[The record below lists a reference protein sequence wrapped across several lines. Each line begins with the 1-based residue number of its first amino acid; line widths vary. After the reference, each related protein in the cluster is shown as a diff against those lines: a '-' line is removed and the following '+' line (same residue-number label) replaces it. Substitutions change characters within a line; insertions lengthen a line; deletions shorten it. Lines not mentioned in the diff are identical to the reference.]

1 MDMNTTDATK
11 EMVMKPC
18 NLKEL
23 LGRYCV
29 STKTMR
35 SWLQPHE
42 EIIGKRTTSRYFT
55 ARQMRIIYECI
66 GEPPE
71 RDQDPR

>member
-1 MDMNTTDATK
+1 MNTTDTTK

-23 LGRYCV
+23 AERYCV

-35 SWLQPHE
+35 SWLLPHE
-42 EIIGKRTTSRYFT
+42 KIIGKRTTSRYFT
-55 ARQMRIIYECI
+55 ALQIRRIYEQL
-66 GEPPE
+66 GEPCVK
-71 RDQDPR
+71 D